1 MNATTPGIHAGTL
14 YDVLSDTTQGTSPV
28 SVDATGF
35 NISCGY
41 LSDITVDST
50 SAGPLACPCLNL
62 GDTQYSLGL
71 SGNTT
76 RISERTMQLTFT
88 PDTQIIAPLS
98 YSVDN
103 GNPKAQ
109 LECR

>member
-1 MNATTPGIHAGTL
+1 MNATTPGLHAGTL
-14 YDVLSDTTQGTSPV
+14 YDVLSDTNRGTGLV
-28 SVDATGF
+28 SVDAIGF

-41 LSDITVDST
+41 LPDITVDST
-50 SAGPLACPCLNL
+50 LAAPLACPCLNL

-71 SGNTT
+71 TGNTT
-76 RISERTMQLTFT
+76 PISERTMQLTFT

-98 YSVDN
+98 YSVDD

-109 LECR
+109 LERR